1 MLITYILGPY
11 RRTAVTFSDSSTRNM
26 GDHLQQRHGI
36 TKLDPEGSSG
46 PGPGTTEIQRA
57 FGNALPRIVFN
68 KEIFRLLL
76 LRWIIINNISFR
88 QVNDNAFRTLLTYLC
103 ACVSNSIFLI
113 Q

>member
-11 RRTAVTFSDSSTRNM
+11 PRTAVTFSDSSTRNM

-36 TKLDPEGSSG
+36 TTLDPEGSSG

-113 Q
+113 